1 MLLAMLLTWV
11 VDGKPHVRGM
21 SDPGQTVPFISDIG
35 SWRLKPLFIA
45 MGTVSVVSFD
55 LAFIAERW
63 LRHLGKL
70 TPNTS
75 VFQKV
80 CSILSI
86 IAAIIGGAGLILL
99 TIFDNVN
106 HDNLHTAFLA
116 VFILGFI
123 VSAIFICAEYQ
134 RLGIHYREHRILRI
148 SFWIKLAFIIVEIG
162 LAIGFGVSLKSG
174 DRSRNTAGIL
184 EWIVALVYSFYV
196 ASFYL
201 DFLPA
206 RRSNNKGESMTEEE
220 MAMRDSEARGGMA
233 YTGGSIP
240 YSNGHDSRTPHHK
253 TRQAGYAN

>member
-1 MLLAMLLTWV
+1 MLLAMLLTWI
-11 VDGKPHVRGM
+11 VDGRPHVLGM

-55 LAFIAERW
+55 LAFLAERW
-63 LRHLGKL
+63 LRHTGKL
-70 TPNTS
+70 TRNTS

-80 CSILSI
+80 CSICSI
-86 IAAIIGGAGLILL
+86 IAAIAGAAGLILL
-99 TIFDNVN
+99 TIFDNIN

-116 VFILGFI
+116 VFIIGYI
-123 VSAIFICAEYQ
+123 VSAIFVCAEYQ

-148 SFWIKLAFIIVEIG
+148 SFWIKLAFIIIEIG

-184 EWIVALVYSFYV
+184 EWVVALVYSFYV

-206 RRSNNKGESMTEEE
+206 RRKNHNGKSMTEEE
-220 MAMRDSEARGGMA
+220 VAMRDYEARGGEA
-233 YTGGSIP
+233 YTGGSLP
-240 YSNGHDSRTPHHK
+240 YSNGHDCK
-253 TRQAGYAN
+253 F